1 MDHISTMDRKEAEVC
16 AWSTVMKF
24 QVRRWV
30 RREKVE
36 NETAGETCAGNSK
49 VCTHVQPVI
58 YSMLTVTPL
67 SLKALE
73 FERARLVSFYSS
85 FAYSPLFRDDGSD
98 SFD

>member
-1 MDHISTMDRKEAEVC
+1 MSTMDRKEVEVYAC
-16 AWSTVMKF
+16 GMVMKF
-24 QVRRWV
+24 PVQRW
-30 RREKVE
+30 EKVE

-73 FERARLVSFYSS
+73 FERAQLVSFYSS
-85 FAYSPLFRDDGSD
+85 FAYSEMAEAIPLID
-98 SFD
+98 SRLTNRVS